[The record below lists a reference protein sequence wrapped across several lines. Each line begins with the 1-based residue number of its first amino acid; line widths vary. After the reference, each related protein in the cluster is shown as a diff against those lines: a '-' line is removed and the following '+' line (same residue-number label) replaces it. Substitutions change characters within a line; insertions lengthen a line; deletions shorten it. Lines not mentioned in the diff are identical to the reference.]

1 MELSNSFILGLVL
14 ANRTISLISA
24 ALRHRFDQS
33 AAGGGG
39 EPSLVRRIIRV
50 QDIYGRSLPYR
61 TCSLPNGLK
70 LRRPSIVIRSAAVA
84 GGLPA
89 LSAAKTRRVSLTL
102 RDIASQC
109 WNRSGN
115 SR

>member
-33 AAGGGG
+33 AAGGG

-61 TCSLPNGLK
+61 TCSLPIGLK

-89 LSAAKTRRVSLTL
+89 LSADKTRRVSLTL